1 MGSRKEAQKGRT
13 IYTLMA
19 DSCCMAETNTTLES
33 NILQLK
39 NLKKIKKN
47 LGRILFKK
55 ILAVVE

>member
-1 MGSRKEAQKGRT
+1 MC
-13 IYTLMA
+13 IPMA

>member
-1 MGSRKEAQKGRT
+1 MC
-13 IYTLMA
+13 IPMA

-39 NLKKIKKN
+39 NKKKN
-47 LGRILFKK
+47 KEKFRQESIQK

>member
-1 MGSRKEAQKGRT
+1 MC
-13 IYTLMA
+13 IPMA

-39 NLKKIKKN
+39 KKKKEKF
-47 LGRILFKK
+47 RQESIQK